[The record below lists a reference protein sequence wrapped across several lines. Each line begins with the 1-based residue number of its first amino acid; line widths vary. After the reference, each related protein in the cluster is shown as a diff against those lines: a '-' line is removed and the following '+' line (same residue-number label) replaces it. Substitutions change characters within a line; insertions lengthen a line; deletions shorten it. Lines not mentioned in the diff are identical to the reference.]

1 MRKFYL
7 SLVSLLFFNGINAYN
22 SKRDYSLTKMN
33 EVSFQEN
40 KGQVG
45 DQFYQP
51 RPDVKFSGKAN
62 GMVFH
67 IRNNGVSYQLH
78 KVESWKK
85 PETPE
90 IEGVEAELLPDNVIM
105 YRIDEYWKNCNQNF
119 SVVKEDELPGY
130 NNYYTAVCPNGAT
143 YVKSYQGIILKD
155 LYTNI
160 DLHYYSQK
168 GLLKHD
174 YLVAP
179 NADYTQIQI
188 EVKGAEILLQKDG
201 SVLLK
206 TPLGNVEEGAPIV
219 YQAGKKIKA
228 NWVLKNNVLSYN
240 IPYYD
245 KNLPL
250 VIDPL
255 VRSWGTYYGGTGVDY
270 QRDMDSDGSSNV
282 YIAGFTNTGFGNDI
296 ASIGAHQTIFG
307 GSSYDA
313 YLAKFNQAGVRQ
325 WGTYYGGTA
334 LDYGYGCAAD
344 GLGNSFVS
352 GYTGSFNNI
361 STPGCYQFAF
371 GGSSYDGFIAKF
383 NSAGV
388 RQWGT
393 YYGGTMLDYGWGCA
407 ADAAG
412 NSYLTGY
419 TQSTNGIATV
429 GAAQTVFGG
438 SSYDAFVVK
447 FNSGGF
453 PQWGT
458 YCGGTSLDY
467 GQNVDADASGNVFIT
482 GYTGS
487 SNNITTVGSHQA
499 AFGGSS
505 YDAYL
510 VKYNSAG
517 VRQWGTYYGGFG
529 LDYGQAVKCSN
540 VGDIYITGYSG
551 SSNNMASPGA
561 HQTIFGGSSYDAY
574 LVKFNTFGVRQWGTY
589 YGGTALDYG
598 QAIGTAASGNVYLQG
613 FTGSNTGTVI
623 ATTDGWQ
630 PTFGGSS
637 YDAYFA
643 EFNTSGTRLYGTYYG
658 GSALDWGYGCAVAGT
673 SVYIGGYTSSTSG
686 LSTPG
691 SHQATHNG
699 GSYDGYVAKFETCTF
714 PLAPSNLTSPPTPTI
729 CGGTNAT
736 LVAGGTPTLTW
747 YSSPTSTVVLG
758 TGPNFTVG
766 PLSAGSYSY
775 YVNSV
780 TCAGGPRTLIT
791 VTVNPQP
798 TVVVTSGT
806 ACPGTTFNINPTGAN
821 MYTFIPAG
829 GPIYS
834 PTTTT
839 NYSVVGADL
848 NGCTSQTAVATIT
861 VIPSPTVTV
870 NSGSI
875 CLGQTF
881 TMVPAGATNYTFS
894 SGSATVAPVVTTT
907 YYVTGDNGGCV
918 SLNAAISVVT
928 VQSLPSV
935 TVAGPNALCVGQSIT
950 LTATG
955 AGSYSWSTGAM
966 TPSIV
971 VSPTATIVYTVVGT
985 GTNSCAGPSVIK
997 NVLVNPKPNV
1007 TISSTST
1014 VICRGE
1020 SILLTANAADT
1031 YSWNT
1036 GALTTTILVTPS
1048 VTTSY
1053 TVVGTN
1059 TATGCQSS
1067 ASRTVQVNLCTG
1079 LSGVDAAL
1087 LNLILY
1093 PNPTNGEFSIESP
1106 VNGKILIYNTLG
1118 QIILNSNLI
1127 EGKNDISINNFANG
1141 VYFVKINYGENTKV
1155 IRLVKD

>member
-1 MRKFYL
+1 MKSIYVIILLAFNVSILKAFNENKKHSL
-7 SLVSLLFFNGINAYN
+7 SNP
-22 SKRDYSLTKMN
+22 N
-33 EVSFQEN
+33 EVTFTEN

-45 DQFYQP
+45 DQFFNP
-51 RPDVKFSGKAN
+51 RPDVKFSGNSN

-67 IRNNGVSYQLH
+67 VRDNGVSYQLH
-78 KVESWKK
+78 KVETWKK
-85 PETPE
+85 LEQPEV
-90 IEGVEAELLPDNVIM
+90 EGVEAQLIPDNVSM

-119 SVVKEDELPGY
+119 SIIKENELPGY
-130 NNYYTAVCPNGAT
+130 NNYYTAVCPNGVT
-143 YVKSYQGIILKD
+143 SVKSYQGIILKD
-155 LYTNI
+155 LYSNI
-160 DLHYYSQK
+160 DLHYYSVN
-168 GLLKHD
+168 GMLKHD
-174 YLVAP
+174 YLVAA
-179 NADYTQIQI
+179 NSDYKQIQI
-188 EVKGAEILLQKDG
+188 EVKGAEIILQKDG

-228 NWVLKNNVLSYN
+228 TWVLKNNVLSYN
-240 IPYYD
+240 IPVYNKD
-245 KNLPL
+245 LPL
-250 VIDPL
+250 TIDPL

-270 QRDMDSDGSSNV
+270 QRDMDSDPSNNV
-282 YIAGFTNTGFGNDI
+282 FIAGFTNTTFGNDI
-296 ASIGAHQTIFG
+296 ASIGAHQTLFG

-325 WGTYYGGTA
+325 WGTYYGGTV

-352 GYTGSFNNI
+352 GYTGSMNNI
-361 STPGCYQFAF
+361 STVGCHQFAF

-383 NSAGV
+383 NSAGF

-393 YYGGTMLDYGWGCA
+393 YYGGISLDYGYGCS

-412 NSYLTGY
+412 NAYFTGY
-419 TQSTNGIATV
+419 TQSTSGIASV
-429 GAAQTVFGG
+429 GAFQSVFGG

-447 FNSGGF
+447 FNSGGVR
-453 PQWGT
+453 QWGT
-458 YCGGTSLDY
+458 YCGGTALDY
-467 GQNVDADASGNVFIT
+467 GQDVNADGSGNVFIT

-487 SNNITTVGSHQA
+487 SNNISTVGSHQA

-517 VRQWGTYYGGFG
+517 TRQWGTYYGGTA
-529 LDYGQAVKCSN
+529 LDYGQSVKCTSA
-540 VGDIYITGYSG
+540 GDIYIAGYTG
-551 SSNNMASPGA
+551 SSNNMTSAGA
-561 HQTIFGGSSYDAY
+561 HQTVFGGSSYDAY
-574 LVKFNTFGVRQWGTY
+574 LAKFNTAGVRQWGTY

-598 QAIGTAASGNVYLQG
+598 QAIATAASGNVYLQG

-623 ATTDGWQ
+623 ATSDGWQ
-630 PTFGGSS
+630 PAFGGSS
-637 YDAYFA
+637 YDVYFA
-643 EFNTSGTRLYGTYYG
+643 EFNATGTRLYGTYYG
-658 GSALDWGYGCAVAGT
+658 GSALDYGYGCAVAGT
-673 SVYIGGYTSSTSG
+673 SVYIGGYSSTTSG

-699 GSYDGYVAKFETCTF
+699 GTYDGFVAKFEQCTL
-714 PLAPSNLTSPPTPTI
+714 PIAPSNLTNPQTPTI
-729 CGGTNAT
+729 CAGTSAT
-736 LVAGGTPTLTW
+736 LNAGGTPTLTW

-758 TGPNFTVG
+758 TGGTFTVG
-766 PLSAGSYSY
+766 PLTAGSYSY

-780 TCAGGPRTLIT
+780 TCSGGPRTLIT

-798 TVVVTSGT
+798 TVVVTSGSV
-806 ACPGTTFNINPTGAN
+806 CPGSTFNINPTGAIS
-821 MYTFIPAG
+821 YTFNPIG

-839 NYSVVGADL
+839 NYSVVGMDL

-861 VIPSPTVTV
+861 VVPSPTITV

-875 CLGQTF
+875 CAGQIF

-894 SGSATVAPVVTTT
+894 SGSATVSPVVTTT

-918 SLNAAISVVT
+918 SLNAGVSIVT

-935 TVAGPNALCVGQSIT
+935 TVSGPNALCVGQSIT
-950 LTATG
+950 LTAIG

-966 TPSIV
+966 TPSVV

-985 GTNSCAGPSVIK
+985 GTNSCAGPAVIK
-997 NVLVNPKPNV
+997 NVIVHPKPNV
-1007 TISSTST
+1007 TISSTSS

-1020 SILLTANAADT
+1020 SILLTANSADT

-1036 GALTTTILVTPS
+1036 GALTSTILVTPS

-1059 TATGCQSS
+1059 TATGCQSN
-1067 ASRTVQVNLCTG
+1067 ATRTVQVNLCTG
-1079 LSGVDAAL
+1079 LADADAAVL
-1087 LNLILY
+1087 SLILY
-1093 PNPTNGEFSIESP
+1093 PNPTNGDFVIESP
-1106 VNGKILIYNTLG
+1106 LKGTISIFNTLG
-1118 QIILNSNLI
+1118 QIILNSNLTD
-1127 EGKNDISINNFANG
+1127 GKNSININGFANG
-1141 VYFVKINYGENTKV
+1141 VYFVKVSYGETSKV